1 MLDSTFVK
9 IISWYDN
16 EVGYSNKLLELAKLV
31 ASKLWWFLFVVFSL

>member
-1 MLDSTFVK
+1 MLDKTFVK

-31 ASKLWWFLFVVFSL
+31 ISKL